1 LQDAINKNN
10 MNNTHFEEIE
20 MLRLFREICVGVR
33 VMHTFRGRS
42 AARIQYEPTHA
53 MTHEEESRQD
63 QALLGGSHQEQST
76 GGIAAEGKGEVI
88 PWAHRDIKPG

>member
-1 LQDAINKNN
+1 MQDAINKNN

-33 VMHTFRGRS
+33 VMHTFQGQS
-42 AARIQYEPTHA
+42 AARTQYEPTHA

-63 QALLGGSHQEQST
+63 QALLGGSHQEQYT
-76 GGIAAEGKGEVI
+76 GGIAAEGRGEVI